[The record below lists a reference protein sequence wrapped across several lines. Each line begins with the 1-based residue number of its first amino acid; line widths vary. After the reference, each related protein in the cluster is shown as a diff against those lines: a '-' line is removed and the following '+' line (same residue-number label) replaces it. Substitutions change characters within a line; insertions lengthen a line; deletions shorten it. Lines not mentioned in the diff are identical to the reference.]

1 MVIAGDK
8 LRVAQ
13 AEAKDRYKSYS
24 TCNKTALEV
33 NRAVLKIRGDLARKE
48 AELLDFQSQAMEAY
62 ELYRVSNAEVAKW
75 DSIIRRR
82 YMELIQLGR
91 STGAIGRSTDTRIA
105 PKLMAEELLLSES
118 AVQTGTIDG
127 ATGTTSQSALADSA
141 DQVRKL
147 LRQKAEE
154 EEKLRKAEA
163 EKLRKAREEERL
175 RKAEEAEK
183 LRKAREEEKL
193 RKAEIERKAAEARA
207 AAEEQQKQEAAR
219 VLAEHASNLEKQ
231 LTDVKLQWRMV
242 TSQTNNGA
250 RQGESESASGGV
262 AGAECLRDESKD
274 IARAEGPKIG
284 ESDVEILHRIG
295 RTDVGAD
302 AVPNNSQDFW

>member
-8 LRVAQ
+8 LRAAQ

-75 DSIIRRR
+75 DFIIRRR

-105 PKLMAEELLLSES
+105 PKLMAEELLLSET
-118 AVQTGTIDG
+118 AVQTGTIEG

-141 DQVRKL
+141 KL
-147 LRQKAEE
+147 LRQKAEQ

-163 EKLRKAREEERL
+163 EKLRNAREEERL

-250 RQGESESASGGV
+250 RQRESESASGGV
-262 AGAECLRDESKD
+262 AGAECLRDESKE

-295 RTDVGAD
+295 RTDVGTD